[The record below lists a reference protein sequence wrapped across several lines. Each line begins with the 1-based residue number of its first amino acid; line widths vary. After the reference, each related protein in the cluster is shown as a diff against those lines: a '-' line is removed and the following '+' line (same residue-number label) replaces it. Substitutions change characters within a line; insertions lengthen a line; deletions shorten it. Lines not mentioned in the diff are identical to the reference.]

1 MRLIKLAIV
10 KLASA
15 KPFIM
20 ALFKKPATKTA
31 VAATIVIGSIGIQGC
46 ASISSA
52 TAAGISATTDR
63 RDSDTIID
71 DRYIETKAMHAV
83 HNQAFWKESHVTVV
97 SYNHNLL
104 IVGQVPTEADKQKV
118 SDSMKGIPNVRQVYN
133 ELSVGKTTSFTE
145 RSKDS
150 WITTQIKAKLVS
162 NKEVKAS
169 HVKVIT
175 EDGIVYLMGLTSRK
189 EEIAATE
196 IARAVKNVKKVVQI
210 FELKT

>member
-1 MRLIKLAIV
+1 MRFINHVMGPLFLLSLLIL
-10 KLASA
+10 
-15 KPFIM
+15 
-20 ALFKKPATKTA
+20 T
-31 VAATIVIGSIGIQGC
+31 GC
-46 ASISSA
+46 ASIGSG

-71 DRYIETKAMHAV
+71 DRYIETKAMHAI
-83 HNQAFWKESHVTVV
+83 HNQPFWKESHVNVV

-104 IVGQVPTEADKQKV
+104 IVGQVPSEADKHKV
-118 SDSMKGIPNVRQVYN
+118 SEAMKGIPNVRQTYN
-133 ELSVGKTTSFTE
+133 ELTVGKSADFAV
-145 RSKDS
+145 RSKDT

-162 NKEVKAS
+162 NKTVSAS

-175 EDGIVYLMGLTSRK
+175 ENGIVYLMGLTSRP

-196 IARAVKNVKKVVQI
+196 VARAVPGVKKVVQV